1 MAGIFAPQ
9 TAPDGYIDYVGTG
22 LTLRRA
28 SLRANARQVNT
39 LRPHVVEMSK
49 RYPTLDLPVELV
61 HGDTDDTVP
70 LDIHS
75 QPLSALLPDANLTV
89 LPGIGHMPHHVA
101 PEAVTAAIDRAARR
115 AAPAPPPCPRPA
127 PAPRSR
133 PFRTRPRG
141 RSAQR
146 IQTRWRNGSAS
157 HGGTAVEAEI
167 GHSVTR
173 F

>member
-1 MAGIFAPQ
+1 MGRDLALIIPEIAVLL
-9 TAPDGYIDYVGTG
+9 TAVGALIAEMLRQPRISLIIAVIGLVVGTG

-115 AAPAPPPCPRPA
+115 AGVR
-127 PAPRSR
+127 
-133 PFRTRPRG
+133 
-141 RSAQR
+141 
-146 IQTRWRNGSAS
+146 
-157 HGGTAVEAEI
+157 
-167 GHSVTR
+167 
-173 F
+173 